1 MKLNVGK
8 EIATVQRM
16 TVGQLR
22 DRYADL
28 FGEETPARNKQWLIK
43 RIIWR
48 VQSLAEGSLSERAQ
62 ARAAELANEADI
74 RRRPPLETPVT
85 IHRPGS
91 DGPGDSRLPV
101 PGTTISRQYKGE
113 LIEVRILADGFEYAG
128 DRYKSLSAV
137 AKQITGTHCN
147 GFHFFR
153 LGPKE
158 GRS

>member
-48 VQSLAEGSLSERAQ
+48 VQSLAEGSLSQRAKT
-62 ARAAELANEADI
+62 RAEELANEADI

-85 IHRPGS
+85 IHPPEN

-158 GRS
+158 GCS

>member
-85 IHRPGS
+85 IHPPGS
-91 DGPGDSRLPV
+91 DGPGDSRLPM